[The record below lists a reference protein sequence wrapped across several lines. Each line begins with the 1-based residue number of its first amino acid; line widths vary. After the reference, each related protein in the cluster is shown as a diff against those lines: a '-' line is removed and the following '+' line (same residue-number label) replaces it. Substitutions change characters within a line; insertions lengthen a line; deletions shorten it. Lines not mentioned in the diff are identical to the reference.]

1 MNAYALIAAF
11 VLGAIGAAWITHE
24 IDQGRINQILLT
36 DATALNKSHTDA
48 TVEAARLQANATAA
62 DQEKLDAT
70 QSLNAYMAAHPVGAV
85 LVCKQPAGHSG
96 QGLPG
101 APAAATGPA
110 GAGTGPAAVP
120 EVLAGGASEAI
131 DVGPEQR
138 TILQSAAE
146 LAIRYRRFQQQP
158 VVP

>member
-1 MNAYALIAAF
+1 MNPYVLIAM
-11 VLGAIGAAWITHE
+11 VVIGAIGAAWITHE

-36 DATALNKSHTDA
+36 DATALNKAHTDA
-48 TVEAARLQANATAA
+48 TVEAARLRGLASAA
-62 DQEKLDAT
+62 DKEKLDAT

-85 LVCKQPAGHSG
+85 LVCKQPASHSG
-96 QGLPG
+96 QGLPS

-110 GAGTGPAAVP
+110 GAGTGPASVP
-120 EVLAGGASEAI
+120 EVLGGSAREAI

>member
-36 DATALNKSHTDA
+36 DATALNKAHTDA

-85 LVCKQPAGHSG
+85 LVCKQPASHSG
-96 QGLPG
+96 QGLSST
-101 APAAATGPA
+101 PAAATGPA
-110 GAGTGPAAVP
+110 GAGTGPASVP
-120 EVLAGGASEAI
+120 EVLGGSAREAI

-138 TILQSAAE
+138 TLLQSAAE

>member
-1 MNAYALIAAF
+1 MNPYALIAAF
-11 VLGAIGAAWITHE
+11 MLGAIGAAWTTHE

-36 DATALNKSHTDA
+36 DATALNKAHTDA
-48 TVEAARLQANATAA
+48 AAEAARLQASATAA

-70 QSLNAYMAAHPVGAV
+70 QSLNSYMAAHPVGAV
-85 LVCKQPAGHSG
+85 LVCKQPASHSG
-96 QGLPG
+96 QGLSST
-101 APAAATGPA
+101 PAAATGPA

-120 EVLAGGASEAI
+120 EVLGGSASEAI

-138 TILQSAAE
+138 TLLQSAAE